1 VKKIA
6 TVLVL
11 LLSAAT
17 GFSQC
22 NAKRVTAR
30 KEMRAASAVIVGTVT
45 AVEPVGETWDFLD
58 GVNYIVR
65 VDSVIHG
72 KTKRSEYTIFSENTP
87 AAFDMTVG
95 KHYVLYLEPQYD
107 RYEIN
112 SCGNS
117 HATEERELSA
127 AKLLAKG
134 D

>member
-1 VKKIA
+1 MKKIA

>member
-1 VKKIA
+1 MKQFA

-11 LLSAAT
+11 LLTAAT

-22 NAKRVTAR
+22 NANRVTAR
-30 KEMRAASAVIVGTVT
+30 KEMRSASAVIVGTVT
-45 AVEPVGETWDFLD
+45 AAEPLAETWDFLD

-72 KTKRSEYTIFSENTP
+72 KTHRSEYNVFSENTP
-87 AAFDMTVG
+87 AAFEMTVG
-95 KHYVLYLEPQYD
+95 KHYVLYLQPQYD
-107 RYEIN
+107 RYQID

-117 HATEERELSA
+117 HATEEREPST